1 MGVPVEWFPS
11 SSRSGS
17 PRLSSNAASERSGL
31 TLTRSTRSPWP
42 TPALIFA
49 SSPRMALSSRS
60 QPRCT
65 PATAF
70 ASTSPPSARAA
81 TLASVSVRLQRGSHA
96 FHGYLD
102 APPASPPSPLEEI
115 PGLLKI
121 DKHLYHS
128 LYMKCKGNVFK
139 NKRVLVETI
148 HKEKAKAIR
157 EK

>member
-1 MGVPVEWFPS
+1 MGS
-11 SSRSGS
+11 ASRMVSLKLQK
-17 PRLSSNAASERSGL
+17 RLAASVLKCGKRKIL

-102 APPASPPSPLEEI
+102 APPASPPPPLEEI
-115 PGLLKI
+115 PGLKE
-121 DKHLYHS
+121 D
-128 LYMKCKGNVFK
+128 
-139 NKRVLVETI
+139 RQALVPLALHEMQG
-148 HKEKAKAIR
+148 
-157 EK
+157 